1 MSDALS
7 KDNFKNLYNQEAI
20 AKLKELAEDIKTCMF
35 CTELSQRPF
44 PTRPMVLQEVD
55 DQGNLWFLSS
65 AKSNKNF
72 EIKEDNDVQLIF
84 AKNEDIHFLS
94 IYGQA
99 TIYKD
104 KAHIDQVWNPVA
116 KAWFE
121 EGKDDPEV
129 TVIKVTPTDAYYWD
143 TKYGKMV
150 SYVKMIAGV
159 ITGSMKS
166 DGGVEGHLNI

>member
-1 MSDALS
+1 MGDSMS
-7 KDNFKNLYNQEAI
+7 KDNFKDLSDKEAV
-20 AKLKELAEDIKTCMF
+20 AKLKELAEDIGTCMF
-35 CTELSQRPF
+35 CTELSVRPF
-44 PTRPMVLQEVD
+44 PTRPMALQEVD
-55 DQGNLWFLSS
+55 DSGNLWFISS

-72 EIKEDNDVQLIF
+72 EIQHDNDVQLIF
-84 AKNEDIHFLS
+84 AKNQNVHFLS

-104 KAHIDQVWNPVA
+104 RAHIDEVWSPVA

-143 TKYGKMV
+143 TKYGKAI
-150 SYVKMIAGV
+150 SFLKWAKGA
-159 ITGSMKS
+159 ITGKM
-166 DGGVEGHLNI
+166 DDDLGVEGNLKV